1 MYIYICDKYILLRY
15 LHNKNNMEQQ
25 SSHPSN
31 LIPILVLSAVTGK
44 NMQITIERRF
54 KGSLDR
60 KRSEQSLKVSQ
71 GPVNINS
78 LVVQLQANLLGN
90 AVFHLFQWSSQKAR
104 LSSCTNYKA
113 RNLT

>member
-90 AVFHLFQWSSQKAR
+90 AVFHLFQWSSQKTR